1 MADTDGVERPCS
13 ETPWRATPG
22 RLSDLQARRNSA
34 AAATE
39 RATALDQL
47 DGAFAAL
54 NSRGALCSAPTAPVP
69 LLLWL
74 ALAD

>member
-1 MADTDGVERPCS
+1 MADTDGVEPPCS
-13 ETPWRATPG
+13 RTPWRAAPG
-22 RLSDLQARRNSA
+22 SLSEMQARRRSA

-54 NSRGALCSAPTAPVP
+54 NSRGALHSMQAASG
-69 LLLWL
+69 L
-74 ALAD
+74 A